1 MSTQP
6 NLHHLSS
13 EWVSTMYHPSFL
25 SFKIILILVQNPRHE
40 SAPVAI
46 RRIVWSMA
54 TVEIETHGC
63 KLNTADSQQMAAEFL
78 RAGFEVRSRDNGS
91 PPDVF
96 ILNSCT
102 VTHVA
107 DKKAR
112 QAISAAK
119 RRYPNALTVMTG
131 CYPER
136 AADETASLHSVD
148 LVLGNRAKPQLVE
161 TIVDR
166 LKIDL
171 TPCADGRDVI
181 TSEALLGRTR
191 ASVKIQEGCDQVCA
205 YCIVPKVRG
214 RERSVPIDEI
224 VNRVLQLE
232 RAGCREVVFTGTQL
246 GHYGFDLDSG
256 VDLMY
261 MLTEVLARTE
271 IPRIRVSSLQ
281 PPEIDDS
288 LLDVWSNEGEGR
300 LCPHFHMPLQSGS
313 DNILRQMRRTY
324 TSDEFLQ
331 KIDLVRSRLPRCGV
345 TTDVIAGFPGETD
358 EDHEASASAMRTA
371 DFSDAHIFPY
381 SSRPGTSAYH
391 FDDHLEPSIKSERAK
406 ELRSIAAAS
415 SAEFKTSMLGQV
427 RPVLWEGHR
436 GKSGLTDN
444 YIKVR
449 MDDCEVK
456 RGGDGLIEEVVLR
469 SVEGDGMVLVGVVN

>member
-1 MSTQP
+1 MT
-6 NLHHLSS
+6 
-13 EWVSTMYHPSFL
+13 
-25 SFKIILILVQNPRHE
+25 
-40 SAPVAI
+40 
-46 RRIVWSMA
+46 

-78 RAGFEVRSRDNGS
+78 RAGFEVRSRESLNA
-91 PPDVF
+91 PDVF
-96 ILNSCT
+96 VLNSCT

-148 LVLGNRAKPQLVE
+148 MVLGNRGKPQVVE
-161 TIVDR
+161 KIADR

-181 TSEALLGRTR
+181 PSAALLGRTR

-214 RERSVPIDEI
+214 RERSVPVDEI
-224 VNRVLQLE
+224 VSRVLQLE

-246 GHYGFDLDSG
+246 GHYGFDLESS
-256 VDLMY
+256 VDLTF
-261 MLTEVLARTE
+261 MLTEVLKRTD

-281 PPEIDDS
+281 PPEIDHH
-288 LLDVWSNEGEGR
+288 LLDVWTNEGLGR

-313 DNILRQMRRTY
+313 DAILHKMRRTY
-324 TSDEFLQ
+324 TSEEFLR
-331 KIDLVRSRLPRCGV
+331 KVDLVRSRLPECGV

-358 EDHEASASAMRTA
+358 EDHEASASVMRA
-371 DFSDAHIFPY
+371 ANFSDAHIFPY
-381 SSRPGTSAYH
+381 SARPGTSAHYYE
-391 FDDHLEPSIKSERAK
+391 DQLAPATKSERAR
-406 ELRSIAAAS
+406 ELRAIGSAS
-415 SAEFKTSMLGQV
+415 SERFKASMLGQI
-427 RPVLWEGHR
+427 RAVLWEGQR

-449 MDDCEVK
+449 MDDGNIK
-456 RGGDGLIEEVVLR
+456 RDGDGLIEDVLMR
-469 SVEGDGMVLVGVVN
+469 SVQEDGVVTVTVD